1 MSEIEL
7 ERKLFELTDVINK
20 ATFMVESFIDQY
32 RLDSGE
38 VKNQCEA
45 ILFAYSKASMF
56 MNMSIIQDYLFLAKR
71 DAEVLKEGVVC
82 E

>member
-45 ILFAYSKASMF
+45 ILFAYNKASMF